1 MAKTLTPK
9 QQAWY
14 QDSLAA
20 FARPGNRYN
29 GVTSFTYCSA
39 CLGIPTA
46 QVIEDAHAAGVT
58 DRDGDVQR
66 GMASALAK
74 VGSRSATGYTPHPR
88 REERQTFPGYVRDL
102 IRDGGGEADFDAFRA
117 LSPISISSLQSPQAQ
132 TAAFLFALYEPT
144 DMLFVFPNIKNRHPR
159 GEIGRNI
166 LTRDEWLERLRR
178 TGNLGGDCI
187 NKNPLTGRQGT
198 SGKGEPSFTSRDCI
212 AAYRFVALEFDYL
225 TLQEQAAF
233 WLGWLSDPK
242 RATTLAALTF
252 SGGKSLHGLIRT
264 GADAITAP
272 TIEKTMR
279 DLLCA
284 DLEKR
289 IVNGKTVYP
298 FRADENG
305 LRPHGGT
312 RLAGAVR
319 RDNGNRQQLLF
330 LNPEAVRP
338 TPAKPNVPTA
348 HAEPRRTPTARPAPQ
363 TGNHAPEAK
372 ERATGAGIGV
382 SAHVST
388 DRLLARDSDMF
399 MPLPQE
405 PDGNAPL
412 DDLLA
417 YGGVLESM
425 A

>member
-1 MAKTLTPK
+1 MVKTLTPK

-29 GVTSFTYCSA
+29 GVTPFTYCAA
-39 CLGIPTA
+39 CLDIPTE

-58 DRDGDVQR
+58 DRDGDIRR
-66 GMASALAK
+66 GMVWALAT
-74 VGSRSATGYTPHPR
+74 VGSRPATGYTPRLR

-102 IRDGGGEADFDAFRA
+102 IRAGGGVADFDALRD
-117 LSPISISSLQSPQAQ
+117 LSPVNLSSLQSPQAQ
-132 TAAFLFALYEPT
+132 TAAFLSALYEPA
-144 DMLFVFPNIKNRHPR
+144 DLLFVFPNIKNRHPR

-212 AAYRFVALEFDYL
+212 AVYRYALIEFDYL

-242 RATTLAALTF
+242 RAATLAALTF

-272 TIEKTMR
+272 TVQR
-279 DLLCA
+279 NLSDLLCA
-284 DLEKR
+284 DPEKQ

-298 FRADENG
+298 FRADPNT
-305 LRPHGGT
+305 LRPDGGT

-319 RDNGNRQQLLF
+319 CDNGNRQQLLY
-330 LNPEAVRP
+330 LSVHNATSTPSQNTGEATYTRSD
-338 TPAKPNVPTA
+338 A
-348 HAEPRRTPTARPAPQ
+348 Q
-363 TGNHAPEAK
+363 MGNHAPEAK
-372 ERATGAGIGV
+372 ERATGAEIGV
-382 SAHVST
+382 SAHFST
-388 DRLLARDSDMF
+388 DRLLARDSGAFDLV
-399 MPLPQE
+399 PLPQE
-405 PDGNAPL
+405 PDGDAPL
-412 DDLLA
+412 DELLA
-417 YGGVLESM
+417 YGEVLEIM